1 MNTIRKI
8 NTKINKKVKLD
19 VDFQLKQDIV
29 KQKDSIEGQNKEYRE
44 LC

>member
-1 MNTIRKI
+1 MNTMRKI
-8 NTKINKKVKLD
+8 NTKINKKVKPD
-19 VDFQLKQDIV
+19 VDYQLKWDIV